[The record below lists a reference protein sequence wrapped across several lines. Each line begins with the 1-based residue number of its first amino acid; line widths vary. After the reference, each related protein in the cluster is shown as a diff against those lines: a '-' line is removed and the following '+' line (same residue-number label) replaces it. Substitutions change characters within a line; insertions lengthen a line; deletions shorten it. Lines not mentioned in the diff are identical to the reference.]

1 MPSARLRCTC
11 VQLAAHA
18 MPLIP
23 DVLTRPAC
31 LQTDKPHLQLSITDQ
46 VLKLTKV
53 NEAGSTW
60 L

>member
-1 MPSARLRCTC
+1 
-11 VQLAAHA
+11 